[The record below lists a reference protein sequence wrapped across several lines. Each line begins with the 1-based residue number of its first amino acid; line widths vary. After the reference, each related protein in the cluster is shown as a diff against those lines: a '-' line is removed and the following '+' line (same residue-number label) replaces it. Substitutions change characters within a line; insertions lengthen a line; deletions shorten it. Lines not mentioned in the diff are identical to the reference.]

1 MAPHATKAV
10 RILRRNTDGL
20 FAVLA

>member
-10 RILRRNTDGL
+10 HILRRNTDGL